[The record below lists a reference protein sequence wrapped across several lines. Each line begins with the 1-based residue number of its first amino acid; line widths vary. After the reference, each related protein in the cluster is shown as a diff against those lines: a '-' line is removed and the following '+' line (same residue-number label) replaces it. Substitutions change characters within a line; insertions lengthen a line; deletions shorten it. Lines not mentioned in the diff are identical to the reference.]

1 MSDQP
6 DDAVAVPSAAAS
18 VQPATQ
24 PAATQPPAP
33 EPPAPEPRQVRLRRA
48 PRYRAFVLTGVLAG
62 VLVALVV
69 SRLTA
74 DAPTFSSG
82 SILGYLAVILGLIGG
97 VLGAGVAILV
107 ERPRR

>member
-1 MSDQP
+1 VSDQP
-6 DDAVAVPSAAAS
+6 DDAVAVPA
-18 VQPATQ
+18 ATQ
-24 PAATQPPAP
+24 PAATHPAATQPA
-33 EPPAPEPRQVRLRRA
+33 APEPRQVRLRRA
-48 PRYRAFVLTGVLAG
+48 PRYRAFVLTGVMAG

-74 DAPTFSSG
+74 DAPEFSSG

>member
-6 DDAVAVPSAAAS
+6 DDAVASP
-18 VQPATQ
+18 
-24 PAATQPPAP
+24 PAAPDAPAP
-33 EPPAPEPRQVRLRRA
+33 ERPAPERPAPQPRQVELRRA
-48 PRYRAFVLTGVLAG
+48 PRYRAFVLTGALAG
-62 VLVALVV
+62 VLAALVV

-74 DAPTFSSG
+74 DDPQFSAG

-97 VLGAGVAILV
+97 VLGGGVAILV